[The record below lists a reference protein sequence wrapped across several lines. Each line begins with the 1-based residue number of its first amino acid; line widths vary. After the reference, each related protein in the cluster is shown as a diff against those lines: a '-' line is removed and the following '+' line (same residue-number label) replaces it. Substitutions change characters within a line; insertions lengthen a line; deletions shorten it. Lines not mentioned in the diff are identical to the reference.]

1 MRSDSAEVAG
11 RAGARREETVDVDQ
25 FLLVLVSGLASGAVY
40 GLMGLGLVIIFRAT
54 DVVNFAL
61 ASLATVGLYAALT
74 LYDRGMPLLLTAV
87 AAIVVTAATG
97 LVARETVIRR
107 LAQGELLSALV
118 MTMGVSLIA
127 ESVISTIWD
136 DQPRLFPS
144 LVEGSVSLGDS
155 AIPTQS
161 LLTIAVAAVAMA
173 LVAYLFGRTTI
184 GSAMRA
190 VAESA
195 DTAQILGLG
204 SQRIARIAWALGLG
218 LAALAAFLYAPRAG
232 LVPTVLSAPLFRAF
246 AGIFLGGLTSMYG
259 AVIGGLTVGVLDN
272 LAASYVSA
280 GYRDSFVFSFTIL
293 VLLIRPQG
301 LFGVRTFQRV

>member
-1 MRSDSAEVAG
+1 M
-11 RAGARREETVDVDQ
+11 DQ

-40 GLMGLGLVIIFRAT
+40 GLMGLGLVIIYRAT

-74 LYDRGMPLLLTAV
+74 LYDSGLPLLLSALV
-87 AAIVVTAATG
+87 AIVVTAASG
-97 LVARETVIRR
+97 LVARETVIRP
-107 LAQGELLSALV
+107 LGQGDLLSALV
-118 MTMGVSLIA
+118 MTMGISLIA

-144 LVEGSVSLGDS
+144 LLEGSVSLGGS
-155 AIPTQS
+155 AVPAQS
-161 LLTIAVAAVAMA
+161 LLTIAVAAVAMT
-173 LVAYLFGRTTI
+173 LVAYLFGRTHI

-232 LVPTVLSAPLFRAF
+232 LVPTVLGAPLFRAF

-259 AVIGGLTVGVLDN
+259 AVLGGVTVGVLEN
-272 LAASYVSA
+272 VAASYVSA
-280 GYRDSFVFSFTIL
+280 GYRDTFVFSFTIL

-301 LFGVRTFQRV
+301 LFGTRTFQRV

>member
-1 MRSDSAEVAG
+1 M
-11 RAGARREETVDVDQ
+11 DQ

-74 LYDRGMPLLLTAV
+74 LYDGGMPLLLTAV
-87 AAIVVTAATG
+87 VAIVVTAATG

-144 LVEGSVSLGDS
+144 LVEGSVSLGNS

>member
-1 MRSDSAEVAG
+1 MLVGAEAPDTGVWH
-11 RAGARREETVDVDQ
+11 EETVDVDQ

-40 GLMGLGLVIIFRAT
+40 GLMGLGLVIIYRAT

-61 ASLATVGLYAALT
+61 ASLATIGLYAALT
-74 LYDRGMPLLLTAV
+74 LYDRGLPLILAAG
-87 AAIVVTAATG
+87 AAIVVTAAVG
-97 LVARETVIRR
+97 LAARETVIRP
-107 LAQGELLSALV
+107 LAHGELLSALV
-118 MTMGVSLIA
+118 MTMAVSLIA
-127 ESVISTIWD
+127 ESVISTIWG
-136 DQPRLFPS
+136 DQPQLFPS
-144 LVEGSVSLGDS
+144 LVDGSVSFGDA

-161 LLTIAVAAVAMA
+161 LLTIGVAAVAMA

-204 SQRIARIAWALGLG
+204 TQRIARVAWALGLG
-218 LAALAAFLYAPRAG
+218 LGALAAILYAPRAG
-232 LVPTVLSAPLFRAF
+232 LLPTVLSAPLFRAF

-280 GYRDSFVFSFTIL
+280 GYRDTFVFSFTIV

-301 LFGVRTFQRV
+301 LFGVRAFQRV

>member
-1 MRSDSAEVAG
+1 M
-11 RAGARREETVDVDQ
+11 DQ
-25 FLLVLVSGLASGAVY
+25 FLLILVSGLASGAVY
-40 GLMGLGLVIIFRAT
+40 GLMGLGLVIIYRAT

-74 LYDRGMPLLLTAV
+74 LYDSGLPLILAAV
-87 AAIVVTAATG
+87 VAIVVTATIG
-97 LVARETVIRR
+97 LFARETVIRP

-144 LVEGSVSLGDS
+144 LVEGSVSFGSS

-173 LVAYLFGRTTI
+173 SVAYLFGRTTI

-195 DTAQILGLG
+195 DTARILGLG
-204 SQRIARIAWALGLG
+204 SQRIARLAWALGLG

-246 AGIFLGGLTSMYG
+246 AGMFLGGLTSMYG

-280 GYRDSFVFSFTIL
+280 GYRDTFVFSFTIL

>member
-1 MRSDSAEVAG
+1 MC
-11 RAGARREETVDVDQ
+11 EETVDVDQ
-25 FLLVLVSGLASGAVY
+25 FLLILVSGLASGAVY
-40 GLMGLGLVIIFRAT
+40 GLMGLGLVIIYRAT

-61 ASLATVGLYAALT
+61 ASLATVGLYAALA
-74 LYDRGMPLLLTAV
+74 LNERGLPLLLAAV
-87 AAIVVTAATG
+87 AAIVTTAAVG
-97 LVARETVIRR
+97 LVAREAVIRP

-127 ESVISTIWD
+127 ESAISTIWD

-144 LVEGSVSLGDS
+144 LVEGSVSLGS
-155 AIPTQS
+155 GAVPAQS
-161 LLTIAVAAVAMA
+161 LLTIVVAAVAMA
-173 LVAYLFGRTTI
+173 LVAYLFGRTSI
-184 GSAMRA
+184 GTAMRA

-195 DTAQILGLG
+195 DTARILGLG

-272 LAASYVSA
+272 LAAGYVSA
-280 GYRDSFVFSFTIL
+280 GYRDTFVFSFTIL

>member
-1 MRSDSAEVAG
+1 M
-11 RAGARREETVDVDQ
+11 DQ
-25 FLLVLVSGLASGAVY
+25 FLLILVSGLASGAVY
-40 GLMGLGLVIIFRAT
+40 GLMGLGLVIIYRAT

-61 ASLATVGLYAALT
+61 ASLATLGLYAALA
-74 LYDRGMPLLLTAV
+74 LNERGLPLLLAAV
-87 AAIVVTAATG
+87 AAIVTTAAVG
-97 LVARETVIRR
+97 LVAREAVIRP

-127 ESVISTIWD
+127 ESAISTIWD

-144 LVEGSVSLGDS
+144 LVEGSVSLGS
-155 AIPTQS
+155 AAIPAQS

-173 LVAYLFGRTTI
+173 LVAYLFGRTSI
-184 GSAMRA
+184 GTAMRA

-195 DTAQILGLG
+195 DTARILGLG

-272 LAASYVSA
+272 LAAGYVSA
-280 GYRDSFVFSFTIL
+280 GYRDTFVFSFTIL

>member
-1 MRSDSAEVAG
+1 M
-11 RAGARREETVDVDQ
+11 DQ

-40 GLMGLGLVIIFRAT
+40 GLMGLGLVIIYRAT

-61 ASLATVGLYAALT
+61 ASLATIGLYAALT
-74 LYDRGMPLLLTAV
+74 LYDRGLPLILAAG
-87 AAIVVTAATG
+87 AAIVVTAAVG
-97 LVARETVIRR
+97 LAARETVIRP
-107 LAQGELLSALV
+107 LAHGELLSALV
-118 MTMGVSLIA
+118 MTMAVSLIA
-127 ESVISTIWD
+127 ESVISTIWG
-136 DQPRLFPS
+136 DQPQLFPS
-144 LVEGSVSLGDS
+144 LVDGSVSFGDA

-161 LLTIAVAAVAMA
+161 LLTIGVAAVAMA

-204 SQRIARIAWALGLG
+204 SQRIARVAWALGLG
-218 LAALAAFLYAPRAG
+218 LGALAAILYAPRAG
-232 LVPTVLSAPLFRAF
+232 LLPTVLSAPLFRAF

-280 GYRDSFVFSFTIL
+280 GYRDTFVFSFTIV

-301 LFGVRTFQRV
+301 LFGVRAFQRV

>member
-1 MRSDSAEVAG
+1 M
-11 RAGARREETVDVDQ
+11 DQ
-25 FLLVLVSGLASGAVY
+25 FLLILVSGLASGAVY
-40 GLMGLGLVIIFRAT
+40 GLMGLGLVIIYRAT

-61 ASLATVGLYAALT
+61 ASLATVGLYAALAVNEHG
-74 LYDRGMPLLLTAV
+74 LPLLLAAV
-87 AAIVVTAATG
+87 AAIVTTAAVG
-97 LVARETVIRR
+97 LVAREAVIRP

-127 ESVISTIWD
+127 ESAISTIWD

-144 LVEGSVSLGDS
+144 LVEGSVSLGS
-155 AIPTQS
+155 AAVPAQS

-173 LVAYLFGRTTI
+173 LVAYLFGRTSI
-184 GSAMRA
+184 GTAMRA

-195 DTAQILGLG
+195 DTARILGLG

-272 LAASYVSA
+272 LAAGYVSA
-280 GYRDSFVFSFTIL
+280 GYRDTFVFSFTIL

>member
-1 MRSDSAEVAG
+1 M
-11 RAGARREETVDVDQ
+11 DQ

-40 GLMGLGLVIIFRAT
+40 GLMGLGLVIIYRAT

-61 ASLATVGLYAALT
+61 ASLATIGLYVALT
-74 LYDRGMPLLLTAV
+74 LHDEGLPLVLAAG
-87 AAIVVTAATG
+87 AAIAVTAAVG
-97 LVARETVIRR
+97 LAARETVIRP
-107 LAQGELLSALV
+107 LAHGELLSALV

-144 LVEGSVSLGDS
+144 LVDGSVSFGDA

-161 LLTIAVAAVAMA
+161 LLTIGVAAVAMA

-204 SQRIARIAWALGLG
+204 SQRIARVAWALGLG
-218 LAALAAFLYAPRAG
+218 LGALAAILYAPRAG
-232 LVPTVLSAPLFRAF
+232 LMPTVLSAPLFRAF
-246 AGIFLGGLTSMYG
+246 AGMFLGGLTSMYG

-272 LAASYVSA
+272 LAATYVSA
-280 GYRDSFVFSFTIL
+280 GYRDTFVFTFTIV

-301 LFGVRTFQRV
+301 LFGVRAFQRV

>member
-1 MRSDSAEVAG
+1 M
-11 RAGARREETVDVDQ
+11 DQ

-40 GLMGLGLVIIFRAT
+40 GLMGLGLVIIYRAT

-61 ASLATVGLYAALT
+61 ASLATLGLYGALT
-74 LYDRGMPLLLTAV
+74 LYDRGLPLVLAAV
-87 AAIVVTAATG
+87 AAMAVSIAVG
-97 LVARETVIRR
+97 LAVRETVIRP

-144 LVEGSVSLGDS
+144 LVEGSVSFGGS
-155 AIPTQS
+155 AIPAQS

-218 LAALAAFLYAPRAG
+218 LAVLAAVLYAPRAG
-232 LVPTVLSAPLFRAF
+232 LMPTVLSAPLFRAF

-280 GYRDSFVFSFTIL
+280 GYRDTFVFTFTIL

>member
-1 MRSDSAEVAG
+1 
-11 RAGARREETVDVDQ
+11 VDQ
-25 FLLVLVSGLASGAVY
+25 FLLILVSGLASGAVY
-40 GLMGLGLVIIFRAT
+40 GLMGLGLVIIYRAT

-61 ASLATVGLYAALT
+61 ASLATVGLYAALA
-74 LYDRGMPLLLTAV
+74 LNERGLPLLLAAV
-87 AAIVVTAATG
+87 AAIVTTAAVG
-97 LVARETVIRR
+97 LVAREAVIRP

-127 ESVISTIWD
+127 ESAISTIWD

-144 LVEGSVSLGDS
+144 LVEGSVSLGT
-155 AIPTQS
+155 AAVPAQS

-173 LVAYLFGRTTI
+173 LVAYLFGRTSI
-184 GSAMRA
+184 GTAMRA

-195 DTAQILGLG
+195 DTARILGLG

-272 LAASYVSA
+272 LAAGYVSA
-280 GYRDSFVFSFTIL
+280 GYRDTFVFSFTIL

>member
-1 MRSDSAEVAG
+1 M
-11 RAGARREETVDVDQ
+11 DQ
-25 FLLVLVSGLASGAVY
+25 FLLILVSGLASGAVY
-40 GLMGLGLVIIFRAT
+40 GLMGLGLVIIYRAT

-61 ASLATVGLYAALT
+61 ASLATVGLYAALA
-74 LYDRGMPLLLTAV
+74 LNERGLPLLLAAV
-87 AAIVVTAATG
+87 AAIVTTAAAG
-97 LVARETVIRR
+97 LVAREAVIRP

-127 ESVISTIWD
+127 ESAISTIWD

-144 LVEGSVSLGDS
+144 LVEGSVSLGS
-155 AIPTQS
+155 AAVPAQS

-173 LVAYLFGRTTI
+173 LVAYLFGRTSI
-184 GSAMRA
+184 GTAMRA

-195 DTAQILGLG
+195 DTARILGLG
-204 SQRIARIAWALGLG
+204 SQRVARIAWALGLG

-272 LAASYVSA
+272 LAAGYVSA
-280 GYRDSFVFSFTIL
+280 GYRDTFVFSFTIL

>member
-1 MRSDSAEVAG
+1 M
-11 RAGARREETVDVDQ
+11 DQ
-25 FLLVLVSGLASGAVY
+25 FLLILVSGLASGAVY
-40 GLMGLGLVIIFRAT
+40 GLMGLGLVIIYRAT

-61 ASLATVGLYAALT
+61 ASLATVGLYAALA
-74 LYDRGMPLLLTAV
+74 LNERGLPLLPAAV
-87 AAIVVTAATG
+87 AAIVTTAAVG
-97 LVARETVIRR
+97 LVAREAVIRP

-127 ESVISTIWD
+127 ESAISTIWD

-144 LVEGSVSLGDS
+144 LVEGSVSLGS
-155 AIPTQS
+155 AAVPAQS

-173 LVAYLFGRTTI
+173 LVAYLFGRTSI
-184 GSAMRA
+184 GTAMRA

-195 DTAQILGLG
+195 DTARILGLG
-204 SQRIARIAWALGLG
+204 SQRIARIAWALALGLG
-218 LAALAAFLYAPRAG
+218 ALAAFLYAPRAG
-232 LVPTVLSAPLFRAF
+232 PVPTVLSAPLFRAF

-272 LAASYVSA
+272 LAAGDVSA
-280 GYRDSFVFSFTIL
+280 GYRDTFVFSFTIL

-301 LFGVRTFQRV
+301 LFAVRTFQRV

>member
-1 MRSDSAEVAG
+1 M
-11 RAGARREETVDVDQ
+11 DQ

-40 GLMGLGLVIIFRAT
+40 GLMGLGLVIIYRAT

-74 LYDRGMPLLLTAV
+74 LYDSGLPLLLAALV
-87 AAIVVTAATG
+87 AIVVTAASG
-97 LVARETVIRR
+97 LVARETVIRP
-107 LAQGELLSALV
+107 LGQGDLLSALV
-118 MTMGVSLIA
+118 MTMGISLIA

-144 LVEGSVSLGDS
+144 LLEGSVSLGGS
-155 AIPTQS
+155 AVPAQS
-161 LLTIAVAAVAMA
+161 LLIIAVAAVAMT
-173 LVAYLFGRTTI
+173 LVAYLFGRTHI

-218 LAALAAFLYAPRAG
+218 LASLAAFLYAPRAG
-232 LVPTVLSAPLFRAF
+232 LVPTVLGAPLFRAF

-259 AVIGGLTVGVLDN
+259 AVIGGVTVGVLEN
-272 LAASYVSA
+272 VAASYVSA
-280 GYRDSFVFSFTIL
+280 GYRDTFVFSFTIL

-301 LFGVRTFQRV
+301 LFGTRTFQRV

>member
-1 MRSDSAEVAG
+1 M
-11 RAGARREETVDVDQ
+11 DQ
-25 FLLVLVSGLASGAVY
+25 FLLILVSGLASGAVY
-40 GLMGLGLVIIFRAT
+40 GLMGLGLVIIYRAT

-61 ASLATVGLYAALT
+61 ASLATVGLYAALA
-74 LYDRGMPLLLTAV
+74 LNERGLPLLLAAV
-87 AAIVVTAATG
+87 AAIVTTAAVG
-97 LVARETVIRR
+97 LVAREAVIRP

-127 ESVISTIWD
+127 ESAISTIWD

-144 LVEGSVSLGDS
+144 LVEGSVSLGS
-155 AIPTQS
+155 AAVPAQS
-161 LLTIAVAAVAMA
+161 VLTIAVAAVAMA
-173 LVAYLFGRTTI
+173 LVAYLFGRTSI
-184 GSAMRA
+184 GTAMRA

-195 DTAQILGLG
+195 DTARILGLG

-272 LAASYVSA
+272 LAAGYVSA
-280 GYRDSFVFSFTIL
+280 GYRDTFVFSFTIL

>member
-1 MRSDSAEVAG
+1 M
-11 RAGARREETVDVDQ
+11 DQ

-40 GLMGLGLVIIFRAT
+40 GLMGLGLVIIYRAT

-74 LYDRGMPLLLTAV
+74 LYDSGLPLILAAAV
-87 AAIVVTAATG
+87 AIVVTVTIG
-97 LVARETVIRR
+97 LFTRETVIRP

-118 MTMGVSLIA
+118 MTMGISLIA

-144 LVEGSVSLGDS
+144 LLEGSVSFGSS

-173 LVAYLFGRTTI
+173 SVAHLFGRTTI

-195 DTAQILGLG
+195 DTARILGLG
-204 SQRIARIAWALGLG
+204 SQRIARLAWALGLG
-218 LAALAAFLYAPRAG
+218 LAALGAFLYAPRAG

-246 AGIFLGGLTSMYG
+246 AGMFLGGLTSMYG

-280 GYRDSFVFSFTIL
+280 GYRDTFVFSFTIL

>member
-1 MRSDSAEVAG
+1 M
-11 RAGARREETVDVDQ
+11 DQ

-40 GLMGLGLVIIFRAT
+40 GLMGLGLVIIYRAT

-74 LYDRGMPLLLTAV
+74 LYDRGLPLVVSAV
-87 AAIVVTAATG
+87 AAIVTTAAVG
-97 LVARETVIRR
+97 LIARETVIRP

-144 LVEGSVSLGDS
+144 LVEGSVSLGGS

-161 LLTIAVAAVAMA
+161 LLTIGVAATAMA
-173 LVAYLFGRTTI
+173 SVAYLFGRTSI
-184 GSAMRA
+184 GTAMRA

-195 DTAQILGLG
+195 DTAQVLGLG

-280 GYRDSFVFSFTIL
+280 GYRDTFVFSFTIL

>member
-1 MRSDSAEVAG
+1 
-11 RAGARREETVDVDQ
+11 VDQ
-25 FLLVLVSGLASGAVY
+25 FLLILVSGLASGAVY
-40 GLMGLGLVIIFRAT
+40 GLMGLGLVIIYRAT

-61 ASLATVGLYAALT
+61 ASLATVGLYAALA
-74 LYDRGMPLLLTAV
+74 LNERGLPLLLAAV
-87 AAIVVTAATG
+87 AAIVTTAAVG
-97 LVARETVIRR
+97 LVAREAVIRP
-107 LAQGELLSALV
+107 LAHGELLSALV

-127 ESVISTIWD
+127 ESATSTIWD

-144 LVEGSVSLGDS
+144 LVEGSVSLGS
-155 AIPTQS
+155 AAVPAQS

-173 LVAYLFGRTTI
+173 LVAYLFGRTSI
-184 GSAMRA
+184 GTAMRA

-195 DTAQILGLG
+195 DTARILGLG

-218 LAALAAFLYAPRAG
+218 LAALAAFLYAPRSG

-272 LAASYVSA
+272 LAAGYVSA
-280 GYRDSFVFSFTIL
+280 GYRDTFVFSFTIL

>member
-1 MRSDSAEVAG
+1 M
-11 RAGARREETVDVDQ
+11 DQ
-25 FLLVLVSGLASGAVY
+25 FLLILVSGLASGAVY
-40 GLMGLGLVIIFRAT
+40 GLMGLGLVIIYSAT

-61 ASLATVGLYAALT
+61 ASLGTVGLYAALA
-74 LYDRGMPLLLTAV
+74 LNQRGLPLLLAAV
-87 AAIVVTAATG
+87 AAIVTTAAVG
-97 LVARETVIRR
+97 LVAREAVIRP

-127 ESVISTIWD
+127 ESAISTIWD
-136 DQPRLFPS
+136 DQPRLFPN
-144 LVEGSVSLGDS
+144 LVEGSVSLGS
-155 AIPTQS
+155 AAVPAQS

-173 LVAYLFGRTTI
+173 LVAYLFGRTSI
-184 GSAMRA
+184 GTAMRA

-195 DTAQILGLG
+195 DTARILGLG

-272 LAASYVSA
+272 LAAGYVSA
-280 GYRDSFVFSFTIL
+280 GYRDTFVFSFTIL

>member
-1 MRSDSAEVAG
+1 
-11 RAGARREETVDVDQ
+11 VDQ
-25 FLLVLVSGLASGAVY
+25 FLLILVSGLASGAVY
-40 GLMGLGLVIIFRAT
+40 GLMGLGLVIIYRAT

-61 ASLATVGLYAALT
+61 ASLATVGLYAALA
-74 LYDRGMPLLLTAV
+74 LNERGLPLLLAAV
-87 AAIVVTAATG
+87 AAIVTTATVG
-97 LVARETVIRR
+97 LVAREAVIRP

-127 ESVISTIWD
+127 ESAISTIWD

-144 LVEGSVSLGDS
+144 LVEGSVSLGS
-155 AIPTQS
+155 AAVPAQS

-173 LVAYLFGRTTI
+173 LVAYLFGRTSI
-184 GSAMRA
+184 GTAMRA

-195 DTAQILGLG
+195 DTARILGLG

-272 LAASYVSA
+272 LAAGYVSA
-280 GYRDSFVFSFTIL
+280 GYRDTFVFSFTIL

>member
-1 MRSDSAEVAG
+1 M
-11 RAGARREETVDVDQ
+11 DQ
-25 FLLVLVSGLASGAVY
+25 FLLILVSGLASGAVY
-40 GLMGLGLVIIFRAT
+40 GLMGLGLVIIYRAT

-61 ASLATVGLYAALT
+61 ASLATVGLYAALA
-74 LYDRGMPLLLTAV
+74 LNERGLPLLLAAV
-87 AAIVVTAATG
+87 AAIVTTAAVG
-97 LVARETVIRR
+97 LVAREAVIRP

-127 ESVISTIWD
+127 ESAISTIWD

-144 LVEGSVSLGDS
+144 LVEGSVSLGS
-155 AIPTQS
+155 AAVPAQS

-173 LVAYLFGRTTI
+173 LVAYLFGRTSI
-184 GSAMRA
+184 GTAMRA

-195 DTAQILGLG
+195 DTARILGLG
-204 SQRIARIAWALGLG
+204 SQRIARIAWTLGLG

-272 LAASYVSA
+272 LAAGYVSA
-280 GYRDSFVFSFTIL
+280 GYRDTFVFSFTIL

>member
-1 MRSDSAEVAG
+1 M
-11 RAGARREETVDVDQ
+11 DQ

-40 GLMGLGLVIIFRAT
+40 GLMGLGLVIIYRAT

-74 LYDRGMPLLLTAV
+74 LYDSGLPLLLSALV
-87 AAIVVTAATG
+87 AIVVTAASG
-97 LVARETVIRR
+97 LVARETVIRP
-107 LAQGELLSALV
+107 LGQGDLLSALV
-118 MTMGVSLIA
+118 MTMGISLIA

-144 LVEGSVSLGDS
+144 LLEGSVSLGGS
-155 AIPTQS
+155 AVPAQS
-161 LLTIAVAAVAMA
+161 LLTIAVAAVAMT
-173 LVAYLFGRTTI
+173 LVAYLFGRTHI

-218 LAALAAFLYAPRAG
+218 LAALSAFLYAPRAG
-232 LVPTVLSAPLFRAF
+232 LVPTVLGAPLFRAF

-259 AVIGGLTVGVLDN
+259 AVIGGVTVGVLEN
-272 LAASYVSA
+272 VAASYVSA
-280 GYRDSFVFSFTIL
+280 GYRDTFVFSFTIL

-301 LFGVRTFQRV
+301 LFGTRTFQRV

>member
-1 MRSDSAEVAG
+1 M
-11 RAGARREETVDVDQ
+11 DQ

-40 GLMGLGLVIIFRAT
+40 GLMGLGLVIIYRAT

-61 ASLATVGLYAALT
+61 ASLATIGLYAALT
-74 LYDRGMPLLLTAV
+74 LYDRGLPLILAAG
-87 AAIVVTAATG
+87 AAIVVTAAVG
-97 LVARETVIRR
+97 LAARETVIRP
-107 LAQGELLSALV
+107 LAHGELLSALV
-118 MTMGVSLIA
+118 MTMAVSLIA
-127 ESVISTIWD
+127 ESVISTIWG
-136 DQPRLFPS
+136 DQPQLFPS
-144 LVEGSVSLGDS
+144 LVDGSVSFGDA

-161 LLTIAVAAVAMA
+161 LLTIGVAAVAMA

-204 SQRIARIAWALGLG
+204 TQRIARVAWALGLG
-218 LAALAAFLYAPRAG
+218 LGALAAILYAPRAG
-232 LVPTVLSAPLFRAF
+232 LLPTVLSAPLFRAF

-280 GYRDSFVFSFTIL
+280 GYRDTFVFSFTIV

-301 LFGVRTFQRV
+301 LFGVRAFQRV

>member
-1 MRSDSAEVAG
+1 M
-11 RAGARREETVDVDQ
+11 DQ
-25 FLLVLVSGLASGAVY
+25 FLLILVSGLASGAVY
-40 GLMGLGLVIIFRAT
+40 GLMGLGLVIIYRAT

-61 ASLATVGLYAALT
+61 ASLATVGLYAALA
-74 LYDRGMPLLLTAV
+74 LNERGLPLLLAAV
-87 AAIVVTAATG
+87 AAIVTTAAVG
-97 LVARETVIRR
+97 LVAREAVIRP
-107 LAQGELLSALV
+107 LAHGELLSALV

-127 ESVISTIWD
+127 ESAISTIWD

-144 LVEGSVSLGDS
+144 LVEGSVSLGS
-155 AIPTQS
+155 AAVPAQS

-173 LVAYLFGRTTI
+173 LVAYLFGRTSI
-184 GSAMRA
+184 GTAMRA

-195 DTAQILGLG
+195 DTARILGLG

-218 LAALAAFLYAPRAG
+218 LAALAAFLYAPRSG

-272 LAASYVSA
+272 LAAGYVSA
-280 GYRDSFVFSFTIL
+280 GYRDTFVFSFTIL

>member
-1 MRSDSAEVAG
+1 M
-11 RAGARREETVDVDQ
+11 DQ

-40 GLMGLGLVIIFRAT
+40 GLMGLGLVIIYRAT

-74 LYDRGMPLLLTAV
+74 LYDSGLPLLLAALV
-87 AAIVVTAATG
+87 AIVVTAASG
-97 LVARETVIRR
+97 LVARETVIRP
-107 LAQGELLSALV
+107 LGQGDLLSALV
-118 MTMGVSLIA
+118 MTMGISLIA

-144 LVEGSVSLGDS
+144 LLEGSVSLGGS
-155 AIPTQS
+155 AVPAQS
-161 LLTIAVAAVAMA
+161 LLIIAVAAVAMA
-173 LVAYLFGRTTI
+173 LVAYLFGRTHI

-218 LAALAAFLYAPRAG
+218 LASLAAFLYAPRAG
-232 LVPTVLSAPLFRAF
+232 LVPTVLGAPLFRAF

-259 AVIGGLTVGVLDN
+259 AVIGGVTVGVLEN
-272 LAASYVSA
+272 VAASYVSA
-280 GYRDSFVFSFTIL
+280 GYRDTFVFSFTIL

-301 LFGVRTFQRV
+301 LFGTRTFQRV

>member
-1 MRSDSAEVAG
+1 M
-11 RAGARREETVDVDQ
+11 DQ

-40 GLMGLGLVIIFRAT
+40 GLMGLGLVIIYRAT

-61 ASLATVGLYAALT
+61 AGLSVTGLYVALT
-74 LYDRGMPLLLTAV
+74 LFEAGLPLLLAAV
-87 AAIVVTAATG
+87 AAIAVTVVIG
-97 LVARETVIRR
+97 LGAREAVIRS
-107 LAQGELLSALV
+107 LGQGELLSALV
-118 MTMGVSLIA
+118 MTMGVSLIVENA
-127 ESVISTIWD
+127 ISSVWD

-144 LVEGSVSLGDS
+144 LVEGSVSFGGA

-161 LLTIAVAAVAMA
+161 LLTIGVAAVAMA

-190 VAESA
+190 VAESE
-195 DTAQILGLG
+195 DTAQVLGIG

-218 LAALAAFLYAPRAG
+218 LGALAALLYAPRAG
-232 LVPTVLSAPLFRAF
+232 LVPTVLAAPLFRAF

-259 AVIGGLTVGVLDN
+259 AVVGGLTIGVLDN
-272 LAASYVSA
+272 MAASYLSA
-280 GYRDSFVFSFTIL
+280 SYRDTFVFAFTIL

>member
-1 MRSDSAEVAG
+1 M
-11 RAGARREETVDVDQ
+11 DQ
-25 FLLVLVSGLASGAVY
+25 FLLILVSGLASGAVY
-40 GLMGLGLVIIFRAT
+40 GLMGLGLVIIYRAT

-61 ASLATVGLYAALT
+61 ASLATVGLYAALAVNEHG
-74 LYDRGMPLLLTAV
+74 LPLLLAAV
-87 AAIVVTAATG
+87 AAIVTTAAVG
-97 LVARETVIRR
+97 LVAREAVIRP

-127 ESVISTIWD
+127 ESAISTIWD

-144 LVEGSVSLGDS
+144 LVEGSVSLGS
-155 AIPTQS
+155 AAVPAQS

-173 LVAYLFGRTTI
+173 LVAYLFGRTSI
-184 GSAMRA
+184 GTAMRA

-195 DTAQILGLG
+195 DTARILGLG
-204 SQRIARIAWALGLG
+204 SQRVARIAWALGLG

-272 LAASYVSA
+272 LAAGYVSA
-280 GYRDSFVFSFTIL
+280 GYRDTFVFSFTIL